1 MEGALGVG
9 LMVWTIYALS
19 ESRDK
24 IRWKPVFAGLGLQL
38 MLALFF
44 LKVPAISNSL
54 LALNYI
60 VYAIESATI
69 TGASFVFGYLGG
81 GDAPFEIL
89 PGSSMYIFGFR
100 VLPQILVFS
109 ALVAVLW
116 HWTILPRLIDALG
129 RILQRILK
137 VNGALG
143 AGSAATIFLGL
154 VESPLVIRGYLS
166 RLSRSDLF
174 VLMVCSMST
183 VAGSVMILY
192 ANILIDILPGALG
205 HVLAASILN
214 VLGGII
220 LARILIPSEGSALIS
235 GKEDSSLRYSNTMD
249 AITQG
254 TSDGLKLVL
263 NIAAMLIVLISL
275 VALVNQM
282 LSIIWWDNQPL
293 TLQRMAGWFFAPI
306 AWLIGIPWAESVVAG
321 SLLGSKLILNELV
334 AFIDLAAIEG
344 NQLSD
349 TSRIVMTYALCG
361 FANFGSLGILLAGYT
376 ILLPDRKREVLELGI
391 KTLALS
397 TLVNFNTGAIVS
409 LVLFA

>member
-9 LMVWTIYALS
+9 LMVWIVYTLS

-24 IRWKPVFAGLGLQL
+24 IRWRSVYTGIGLQL
-38 MLALFF
+38 LLALFF

-54 LALNYI
+54 LALNHI
-60 VYAIESATI
+60 IYAIESATI

-81 GDAPFEIL
+81 GNAPFEIL
-89 PGSSMYIFGFR
+89 PGSSLYIFGFR

-116 HWTILPRLIDALG
+116 HWTILPRFIDALG
-129 RILQRILK
+129 SILQKILK
-137 VNGALG
+137 VSGALG

-214 VLGGII
+214 VIGAII
-220 LARILIPSEGSALIS
+220 LARILIPSEGSVLMT
-235 GKEDSSLRYSNTMD
+235 GKEASSLGYSNTMD

-254 TSDGLKLVL
+254 TSDGLRLVL
-263 NIAAMLIVLISL
+263 NI
-275 VALVNQM
+275 
-282 LSIIWWDNQPL
+282 
-293 TLQRMAGWFFAPI
+293 LQYILQIYLQFQYLRRFSYNYFLFF
-306 AWLIGIPWAESVVAG
+306 S
-321 SLLGSKLILNELV
+321 
-334 AFIDLAAIEG
+334 
-344 NQLSD
+344 
-349 TSRIVMTYALCG
+349 
-361 FANFGSLGILLAGYT
+361 
-376 ILLPDRKREVLELGI
+376 
-391 KTLALS
+391 
-397 TLVNFNTGAIVS
+397 
-409 LVLFA
+409 

>member
-1 MEGALGVG
+1 
-9 LMVWTIYALS
+9 
-19 ESRDK
+19 
-24 IRWKPVFAGLGLQL
+24 
-38 MLALFF
+38 
-44 LKVPAISNSL
+44 
-54 LALNYI
+54 
-60 VYAIESATI
+60 
-69 TGASFVFGYLGG
+69 
-81 GDAPFEIL
+81 
-89 PGSSMYIFGFR
+89 
-100 VLPQILVFS
+100 
-109 ALVAVLW
+109 
-116 HWTILPRLIDALG
+116 
-129 RILQRILK
+129 
-137 VNGALG
+137 
-143 AGSAATIFLGL
+143 
-154 VESPLVIRGYLS
+154 
-166 RLSRSDLF
+166 
-174 VLMVCSMST
+174 MST

-214 VLGGII
+214 VLGAII
-220 LARILIPSEGSALIS
+220 LARILIPSEGSASIS

-263 NIAAMLIVLISL
+263 SIAAMLIVLISL

>member
-1 MEGALGVG
+1 M
-9 LMVWTIYALS
+9 S
-19 ESRDK
+19 
-24 IRWKPVFAGLGLQL
+24 
-38 MLALFF
+38 
-44 LKVPAISNSL
+44 
-54 LALNYI
+54 
-60 VYAIESATI
+60 
-69 TGASFVFGYLGG
+69 
-81 GDAPFEIL
+81 
-89 PGSSMYIFGFR
+89 
-100 VLPQILVFS
+100 
-109 ALVAVLW
+109 
-116 HWTILPRLIDALG
+116 
-129 RILQRILK
+129 
-137 VNGALG
+137 GALG

-214 VLGGII
+214 VIGAII
-220 LARILIPSEGSALIS
+220 LARILIPSEGSVLMT
-235 GKEDSSLRYSNTMD
+235 GKEASSLGYSNTMD

-254 TSDGLKLVL
+254 TSDGLRLVL

-282 LSIIWWDNQPL
+282 LSIISWDNQPL
-293 TLQRMAGWFFAPI
+293 TLQRIAGWLFAPI

-361 FANFGSLGILLAGYT
+361 FANFGSLGILLGGYT
-376 ILLPDRKREVLELGI
+376 ILLPDRKREVLDLGI

>member
-9 LMVWTIYALS
+9 LMVWTIYTLS

-24 IRWKPVFAGLGLQL
+24 IRWKSVFAGIGLQL

-137 VNGALG
+137 VSGALG

-214 VLGGII
+214 VLGAII
-220 LARILIPSEGSALIS
+220 LARILIPSEGSASIS

-263 NIAAMLIVLISL
+263 SIAAMLIVLISL

>member
-9 LMVWTIYALS
+9 LMVWTIYTLS

-24 IRWKPVFAGLGLQL
+24 IRWKSVFAGIGLQL

-69 TGASFVFGYLGG
+69 TCASFVFGYLGG

-137 VNGALG
+137 VSGALG

-214 VLGGII
+214 VLGAII

-263 NIAAMLIVLISL
+263 SIAAMLIVLISL

>member
-9 LMVWTIYALS
+9 LMVWIVYTLS

-24 IRWKPVFAGLGLQL
+24 IRWRSVYTGIGLQL
-38 MLALFF
+38 LLALFF

-54 LALNYI
+54 LALNHI
-60 VYAIESATI
+60 IYAIESATI

-81 GDAPFEIL
+81 GNAPFKIL
-89 PGSSMYIFGFR
+89 PGSSLYIFGFR

-116 HWTILPRLIDALG
+116 HWTILPRFIDALG
-129 RILQRILK
+129 SILQKILK
-137 VNGALG
+137 VSGALG

-214 VLGGII
+214 VLGAII
-220 LARILIPSEGSALIS
+220 LARILIPSEGSVS
-235 GKEDSSLRYSNTMD
+235 MTGKEASSLGYSNTMD

-254 TSDGLKLVL
+254 TSDGLRLVL

-282 LSIIWWDNQPL
+282 LSIISWDNQPL
-293 TLQRMAGWFFAPI
+293 TLQRIAGWLFAPI

-361 FANFGSLGILLAGYT
+361 FANFGSLGILLGGYT
-376 ILLPDRKREVLELGI
+376 ILLPDRKREVLDLGI

>member
-9 LMVWTIYALS
+9 LMVWIVYTLS

-24 IRWKPVFAGLGLQL
+24 IRWRSVYTGIGLQL
-38 MLALFF
+38 LLALFF

-54 LALNYI
+54 LALNHI
-60 VYAIESATI
+60 IYAIESATI

-81 GDAPFEIL
+81 GNAPFEIL
-89 PGSSMYIFGFR
+89 PGSSLYIFGFR

-116 HWTILPRLIDALG
+116 HWTILPRFIDALG
-129 RILQRILK
+129 SILQKILK
-137 VNGALG
+137 VSGALG

-214 VLGGII
+214 VIGAII
-220 LARILIPSEGSALIS
+220 LARILIPSEGSVLMT
-235 GKEDSSLRYSNTMD
+235 GKEASSLGYSNTMD

-254 TSDGLKLVL
+254 TSDGLRLVL

-282 LSIIWWDNQPL
+282 LSIISWDNQPL
-293 TLQRMAGWFFAPI
+293 TLQRIAGWLFAPI

-361 FANFGSLGILLAGYT
+361 FANFGSLGILLGGYT
-376 ILLPDRKREVLELGI
+376 ILLPDRKREVLDLGI